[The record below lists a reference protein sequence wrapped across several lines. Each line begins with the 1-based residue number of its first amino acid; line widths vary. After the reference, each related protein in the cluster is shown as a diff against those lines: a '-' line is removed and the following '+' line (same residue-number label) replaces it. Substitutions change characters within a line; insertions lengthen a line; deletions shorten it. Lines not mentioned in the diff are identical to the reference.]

1 MREETE
7 SGSPSSGLPDLEAY
21 AAEARAWLEGTTRP
35 RSEGELSG
43 WGQGSDD
50 VSVFHDLSDE
60 AEAALLDELMAWQRE
75 RYDAGYGA
83 ITWPVD
89 LGGAGLPPAYE
100 QAYEEQEAGF
110 VTPDS
115 HETFSV
121 THRLVAP
128 TIRVFGTAEQKERF
142 VRRFLRTEELC
153 CQLFSEPGAGSDLGG
168 LGTRAVRDGDD
179 WIISGQKVWSSGA
192 RFSSWGEIICR
203 TDPEVPKHAGLTA
216 FIIPMDAPGIE
227 VRPIRQMT
235 GGASFNEVFLDEV
248 RVPDSLRLGDV
259 GAGWKVTMITL
270 AFERMSSGSHQEG
283 VGGSWRQVLALAR
296 ELGRTRE
303 PLVRDR
309 LAGLYTLD
317 RVRAYNALRQA
328 AQGGGSDGAPT
339 PAGSIGKLQWTQ
351 WMTMV
356 SDVVS
361 DLLGP
366 RLVADTGEWGTYA
379 WADHVLGAP
388 GYRVAGGS
396 DEIQRNIIGERV
408 LGLPSEPRVD
418 RGVPYSQTRRPAPPA

>member
-1 MREETE
+1 VATPRRQ
-7 SGSPSSGLPDLEAY
+7 GEAS
-21 AAEARAWLEGTTRP
+21 A
-35 RSEGELSG
+35 

-50 VSVFHDLSDE
+50 VSVFHNLSDE
-60 AEAALLDELMAWQRE
+60 AEVAMLDALMAWQRR

-83 ITWPVD
+83 ITWPTD
-89 LGGAGLPPAYE
+89 LGGAGLP
-100 QAYEEQEAGF
+100 QAYERAYEAEEAAF
-110 VTPDS
+110 VTPTA

-121 THRLVAP
+121 TLHLVAP

-142 VRRFLRTEELC
+142 VGRFLRTEELC

-179 WIISGQKVWSSGA
+179 WLISGQKVWSSGA

-227 VRPIRQMT
+227 VRPIRQMA

-270 AFERMSSGSHQEG
+270 AFERMTSGSGQEG

-296 ELGRTRE
+296 ELGRTGA
-303 PLVRDR
+303 PVVRQR
-309 LAGLYTLD
+309 LAALYALD

-328 AQGGGSDGAPT
+328 AQPGDSDGAPS

-356 SDVVS
+356 SEVVS
-361 DLLGP
+361 LLLGP
-366 RLVADTGEWGTYA
+366 RLAADTGEWGTYA
-379 WADHVLGAP
+379 WAEHVLGAP
-388 GYRVAGGS
+388 GYRIAGGS

-408 LGLPSEPRVD
+408 LGLPPEPRPD
-418 RGVPYSQTRRPAPPA
+418 RNLPFSQVRRAAGSG